1 LLDKFSS
8 FGFILI
14 FKFIKFSSNLMTP
27 FLEIRKLSKNF
38 GGLLALDTVSFE
50 VNRNEVLGLIGP
62 NGAGKTT
69 LFNTISGIFK
79 PSSGSIFFNG
89 EDITGL
95 KPHLVAAK
103 GIIRTF
109 QATVLFHNLS
119 VMENVIIGCHLWSR
133 SGVLRDL
140 ISGLKLQ
147 KKEDTYYIGVAFE
160 LMESLGLISF
170 KDELAGNLPHGYQRL
185 VGIAVALA
193 SNPKVLLLDE
203 PVTGMNPIETKETV
217 DHIRRLAQERGLSV
231 IIVEHDMKAIMSVCE
246 RIVALN
252 FGLKIAEGP
261 PEIIMNSKEVIE
273 AYLGAEYG
281 RI

>member
-1 LLDKFSS
+1 MLDKFSS